1 MPHPLLA
8 SAAALLVARLILAG
22 AVLALVA
29 ALLRRR

>member
-1 MPHPLLA
+1 MPHPLLE
-8 SAAALLVARLILAG
+8 SAAAVLVVRLILAG